1 MTIRPAASDEALTRA
16 VRGET
21 AGIVT
26 ALHRRLGDLDVAEE
40 AVAEAVMEALS
51 AWRRDGVPDR
61 PGAWLAVA
69 ARRNAIDLL
78 RRRGRHDR
86 AVERLVQ
93 EAPDAPAVDADDRLP
108 LLFGCCHP
116 TLRPDAR
123 LALTLRAVLG
133 LTTAQI
139 ARAFLVPE
147 ATAAQRIVR
156 AKRRI
161 DDAGLSLEIP
171 EGPELS
177 ARLDDVLTVVQLL
190 FNEGWLATGGERAHD
205 RDLADDGVWLAA
217 SVADALPAEP
227 EAWGLLALLT
237 LQQARTPARFA
248 PDGSLVL
255 LEQQDRSR
263 WDEAAIVRARA
274 HLERAARLGRT
285 GRFQLM
291 AAIAACHAD
300 APRWRDTDWLQILTL
315 YDVLVRL
322 DPSPVTH
329 LNRAVALSQVEGADA
344 ALADVDLLAGQ
355 LSRYHLFHAV
365 RAELLRRI
373 GRADDARAADT
384 RALDLTANT
393 AEQQLLADRLGPTTN
408 GRRPAGRED
417 PPPGQAPR
425 SGPPQP

>member
-1 MTIRPAASDEALTRA
+1 MTTRAAASDEALARA

-26 ALHRRLGDLDVAEE
+26 VLHRRLGDLDVAEE
-40 AVAEAVMEALS
+40 AVAEAVVEALS

-78 RRRGRHDR
+78 RHRGRHDR
-86 AVERLVQ
+86 ALERLVQ
-93 EAPDAPAVDADDRLP
+93 DAPEPTADDADDRLP

-161 DDAGLSLEIP
+161 DGDGISLRVP

-190 FNEGWLATGGERAHD
+190 FNEGWLATDGERAHD

-248 PDGSLVL
+248 SDGSMVL

-263 WDEAAIVRARA
+263 WDEAAITRARG
-274 HLERAARLGRT
+274 HLQRAARLGRT

-300 APRWRDTDWLQILTL
+300 APRWGDTDWLQILTL

-344 ALADVDLLAGQ
+344 ALAAVDRLAGR
-355 LSRYHLFHAV
+355 LARYHLFHAV

-373 GRADDARAADT
+373 GRADEARAADT
-384 RALDLTANT
+384 RALDLTTNT
-393 AEQQLLADRLGPTTN
+393 AEQQLLTERLGPAASGHRAG
-408 GRRPAGRED
+408 GRDD
-417 PPPGQAPR
+417 PPPDRAARPG
-425 SGPPQP
+425 SPP

>member
-1 MTIRPAASDEALTRA
+1 VTTHAAASDEALARA
-16 VRGET
+16 VRSET

-26 ALHRRLGDLDVAEE
+26 VLHRRLGDLDVAEE
-40 AVAEAVMEALS
+40 AVAEAVVEALS

-78 RRRGRHDR
+78 RHRGRRDR
-86 AVERLVQ
+86 ALERLVQ
-93 EAPDAPAVDADDRLP
+93 DPPEPTADGADDRLP

-147 ATAAQRIVR
+147 ATAAQRIGR

-161 DDAGLSLEIP
+161 DSDGISLRVP
-171 EGPELS
+171 DGPEMS

-190 FNEGWLATGGERAHD
+190 FNEGWLATGGELAHD

-248 PDGSLVL
+248 SDGSMVL

-263 WDEAAIVRARA
+263 WDEAAITRARG
-274 HLERAARLGRT
+274 HLQRAARLGRT

-291 AAIAACHAD
+291 AAIAACHTD
-300 APRWRDTDWLQILTL
+300 APRWGDTDWLQILTL

-344 ALADVDLLAGQ
+344 ALAAVDRLAGQ
-355 LSRYHLFHAV
+355 LARYHLFHAV

-373 GRADDARAADT
+373 GRADEARAADT

-393 AEQQLLADRLGPTTN
+393 AEQQLLTERLGPAPHGHRAG
-408 GRRPAGRED
+408 GRDG
-417 PPPGQAPR
+417 PPPDRA
-425 SGPPQP
+425 SGPGSPP

>member
-1 MTIRPAASDEALTRA
+1 MTQSTAAAASDEALARA
-16 VRGET
+16 VRAET

-26 ALHRRLGDLDVAEE
+26 SLHRRLGDLDVAEE
-40 AVAEAVMEALS
+40 AVAEAVVEALS
-51 AWRRDGVPDR
+51 AWRRAGVPDR

-86 AVERLVQ
+86 ALERLVQ
-93 EAPDAPAVDADDRLP
+93 DAPELSATDADDRLP

-116 TLRPDAR
+116 SLRPDAR
-123 LALTLRAVLG
+123 TALTLRAVLG
-133 LTTAQI
+133 LTTTQI

-161 DDAGLSLEIP
+161 DRTGISLAVPDGPGL
-171 EGPELS
+171 
-177 ARLDDVLTVVQLL
+177 ATRLDDVLTVVQLL
-190 FNEGWLATGGERAHD
+190 FNEGWLASDAERTHD
-205 RDLADDGVWLAA
+205 RDLADDAVWLATA
-217 SVADALPAEP
+217 VAEALPGEP

-237 LQQARTPARFA
+237 LQQARTPARFG

-263 WDEAAIVRARA
+263 WDQAEITRARGYL
-274 HLERAARLGRT
+274 HRAARLGRT
-285 GRFQLM
+285 GRFQLT

-300 APRWRDTDWLQILTL
+300 APSWPETDWLQILTL

-344 ALADVDLLAGQ
+344 ALAAVDELAGE

-365 RAELLRRI
+365 RGELLRRI

-384 RALDLTANT
+384 RALDLTLNT
-393 AEQQLLADRLGPTTN
+393 AERRLLDERVRAWS
-408 GRRPAGRED
+408 
-417 PPPGQAPR
+417 PPPE
-425 SGPPQP
+425 